1 MMGKRGLKPLSS
13 TILKEIPIPGK
24 KRAVKKQKAVRNTE
38 NNKKETVKPVVNKP
52 ISRPVII
59 KQIIQPSPPVVVK
72 APVVQTPIEKP
83 QQYGEPKQ
91 PQVKIKQHP
100 AKKIATT
107 PTEKPEVKLQN
118 PFTDEEEGFSE
129 ENTET
134 NQKQDEEES
143 PRQDYSSD
151 ERVPTGIPGLDEVM
165 AGGFE
170 KGSYNLIAG
179 GAGSGKSIFSM
190 QFLVTGIERFNE
202 PGIYVTFEEKK
213 ENVYKHM
220 LEFGWDLEKY
230 EKSGKF
236 EFVEYTPEQV
246 KKMLEEGGGLIESL
260 INKIKAKRI
269 VIDSITAF
277 GLLFKDELSRR
288 QAILSLIDLMRK
300 WNATALL
307 TAEFEPNV
315 EKPSSASIEFE
326 VDSIILLYYPR
337 EGDTR
342 KRALEI
348 LKMRGTE
355 HSKKIFPLRIG
366 QNGITI
372 YPKERIF

>member
-1 MMGKRGLKPLSS
+1 MIGKRGLKPLSS
-13 TILKEIPIPGK
+13 TVLKEISIPGK
-24 KRAVKKQKAVRNTE
+24 KKTGKKQKAAKIIKSDKKKAVEIVRL
-38 NNKKETVKPVVNKP
+38 NKPAINQVVREPISEPVVRAP
-52 ISRPVII
+52 IVPAPKVRLPQSNESE
-59 KQIIQPSPPVVVK
+59 QQP
-72 APVVQTPIEKP
+72 
-83 QQYGEPKQ
+83 
-91 PQVKIKQHP
+91 VKIKPKPIQKIVPKP
-100 AKKIATT
+100 A
-107 PTEKPEVKLQN
+107 EKPKASLQN
-118 PFTDEEEGFSE
+118 PFTDEEEEFPE
-129 ENTET
+129 ENKET
-134 NQKQDEEES
+134 HLKQGEEEDS
-143 PRQDYSSD
+143 KQDYSSG

-179 GAGSGKSIFSM
+179 GAGSGKSIFAM
-190 QFLVTGIERFNE
+190 QFLVTGIEKFNE
-202 PGIYVTFEEKK
+202 PGIFVTFEEKK

-220 LEFGWDLEKY
+220 LEFGWDLDKY

-277 GLLFKDELSRR
+277 GLLFKDELGRR
-288 QAILSLIDLMRK
+288 QAILSLIDLMRR

-366 QNGITI
+366 KNGVTI

>member
-1 MMGKRGLKPLSS
+1 MIGKRGLKPLSS
-13 TILKEIPIPGK
+13 TILKEISIPNK
-24 KRAVKKQKAVRNTE
+24 KRVGKKQKVTKAIKKGGRKE
-38 NNKKETVKPVVNKP
+38 PIKPARLNKPTIQLVIREPISQPVVRTPVAPAPKVRLPQPAQPKP
-52 ISRPVII
+52 QP
-59 KQIIQPSPPVVVK
+59 IQAKHYPIQRTVPK
-72 APVVQTPIEKP
+72 PIEKP
-83 QQYGEPKQ
+83 R
-91 PQVKIKQHP
+91 VN
-100 AKKIATT
+100 
-107 PTEKPEVKLQN
+107 LQN
-118 PFTDEEEGFSE
+118 PFTDEEEEFPE
-129 ENTET
+129 ETAEVHP
-134 NQKQDEEES
+134 KQDEEETS
-143 PRQDYSSD
+143 RPDYSSD
-151 ERVPTGIPGLDEVM
+151 ERAPTGIPGLDEVM

-190 QFLVTGIERFNE
+190 QFLVTGIEKFNE

-230 EKSGKF
+230 EKAGKF
-236 EFVEYTPEQV
+236 AFVEYTPEQV
-246 KKMLEEGGGLIESL
+246 KKMLDEGGGLIESL

-315 EKPSSASIEFE
+315 EKPSSVSIEFE

-366 QNGITI
+366 KNGVTI

>member
-1 MMGKRGLKPLSS
+1 MIGKRGLKPLSS
-13 TILKEIPIPGK
+13 TVLKEISMPSK
-24 KRAVKKQKAVRNTE
+24 KKTGKKQKAGKVIKKTDKTESVRLVRL
-38 NNKKETVKPVVNKP
+38 NKPAIQPVIKEPIPQPVV
-52 ISRPVII
+52 RT
-59 KQIIQPSPPVVVK
+59 PVVP
-72 APVVQTPIEKP
+72 APKVRLPEPAQPKPQPVQAKNYPVQRIVPKPIEKP
-83 QQYGEPKQ
+83 K
-91 PQVKIKQHP
+91 
-100 AKKIATT
+100 AN
-107 PTEKPEVKLQN
+107 LQN
-118 PFTDEEEGFSE
+118 PFTDEEEEFPE
-129 ENTET
+129 ETKEVHP
-134 NQKQDEEES
+134 KQDEEES
-143 PRQDYSSD
+143 SRADYSNG

-190 QFLVTGIERFNE
+190 QFLVTGIEKFNE

-220 LEFGWDLEKY
+220 LEFGWDFAKY

-236 EFVEYTPEQV
+236 ELVEYTPEQV
-246 KKMLEEGGGLIESL
+246 QKMLEEGGGLIESL

-355 HSKKIFPLRIG
+355 HSKKIFPLKIG
-366 QNGITI
+366 QKGITI